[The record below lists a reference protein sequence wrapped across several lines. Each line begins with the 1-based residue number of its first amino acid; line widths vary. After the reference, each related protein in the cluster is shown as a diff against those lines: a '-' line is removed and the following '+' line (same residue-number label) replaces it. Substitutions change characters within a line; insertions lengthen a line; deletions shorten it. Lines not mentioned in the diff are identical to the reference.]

1 MKNGNLK
8 MYLLETSEMASQIIW
23 VGIVIAVFFIGI
35 GASYVHFASTY
46 DPMSMKFQN
55 QEFFN

>member
-1 MKNGNLK
+1 
-8 MYLLETSEMASQIIW
+8 MASQIIW